1 MYILKLRRFNLN
13 PSYNSKLFSLLSTLS
28 ESFSNLVSTRYP
40 VPTDH
45 HLFSA
50 NAPPLRT
57 MAWHPHRTILAVA
70 HEDHRIYVYEYN
82 STTNEWDTRI
92 LEHRYMADITSLDW
106 KKYCHGTLA
115 VGCRTGVCVWF
126 LNGNSGSDGSDG
138 STSNHYDF
146 MPTTPAFKPHHQRS
160 ANAYMHFFST
170 PGHHHISAVAW
181 DPSIGS
187 QTLAVA
193 SAVDSMLIMYDLLTF
208 NHTPLNRNGKGN
220 ALLRWSPDGRYLYVG
235 GL

>member
-1 MYILKLRRFNLN
+1 M
-13 PSYNSKLFSLLSTLS
+13 
-28 ESFSNLVSTRYP
+28 STRYP

-70 HEDHRIYVYEYN
+70 HEDHRIYIYEYN
-82 STTNEWDTRI
+82 SLTIEWGTRI

-126 LNGNSGSDGSDG
+126 LNSSSD

-146 MPTTPAFKPHHQRS
+146 MPTTTALKPHHQQAS
-160 ANAYMHFFST
+160 NAYMHFFST

-208 NHTPLNRNGKGN
+208 NHTPLKRNGKGN